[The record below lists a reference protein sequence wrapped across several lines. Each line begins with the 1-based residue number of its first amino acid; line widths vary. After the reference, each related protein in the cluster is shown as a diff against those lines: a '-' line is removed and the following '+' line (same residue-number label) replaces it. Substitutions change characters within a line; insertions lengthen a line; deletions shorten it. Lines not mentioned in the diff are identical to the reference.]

1 MTFYVSI
8 MVTIKQKPIV
18 DTQSER
24 KELKHTTAADDQIRK
39 EQSKRG
45 RKEQQN
51 YNQKTINKINSKSTT
66 LIIT

>member
-24 KELKHTTAADDQIRK
+24 KELKHTTADDQIRK

-45 RKEQQN
+45 RKEQKN

>member
-45 RKEQQN
+45 RKE
-51 YNQKTINKINSKSTT
+51 
-66 LIIT
+66 

>member
-24 KELKHTTAADDQIRK
+24 KELKHTTADDQIRK

-45 RKEQQN
+45 RKE
-51 YNQKTINKINSKSTT
+51 
-66 LIIT
+66 